1 MSFPKGFVD
10 RYLDPGDS
18 LSEILFGLIM
28 TLTFTLGAG
37 IFVRED
43 PDAARELLIATV
55 GCNVAWGIIDALM
68 YLAGQ
73 RFERGRRAR
82 LADAIRAEASE
93 EKAARR
99 VAEELDEF
107 LERVTEESDR
117 ASLYRKIARSVRE
130 REPPSSRLTREDVYG
145 AIASFW
151 LVFFS
156 SIPAALPYAFLDEAW
171 VALRVSNAIL
181 IGLLF
186 VIGYRWARHTN
197 LPPKRMGFSLMVGGL
212 ALVVI
217 SIALG
222 G

>member
-1 MSFPKGFVD
+1 LKSSVLD
-10 RYLDPGDS
+10 RYLEPGDS

-82 LADAIRAEASE
+82 VADAIRAEASE
-93 EKAARR
+93 EMAARR
-99 VAEELDEF
+99 VAGELDEF

-117 ASLYRKIARSVRE
+117 VSLYRKIARSVRAGG
-130 REPPSSRLTREDVYG
+130 PPSSRLTREDVGG
-145 AIASFW
+145 AVASFF

-156 SIPAALPYAFLDEAW
+156 SIPAALPFLFLDEPW
-171 VALRVSNAIL
+171 TALRFSNAIL

-186 VIGYRWARHTN
+186 VVGYRWARHTN
-197 LPPKRMGFSLMVGGL
+197 LPPLRVGIGLMVGGL
-212 ALVVI
+212 ALVLI
-217 SIALG
+217 AIALG

>member
-1 MSFPKGFVD
+1 MTLRMGFVD
-10 RYLDPGDS
+10 RYLSPGDS

-37 IFVRED
+37 ILVREN

-55 GCNVAWGIIDALM
+55 GCNVAWGIIDGLM

-82 LADAIRAEASE
+82 LGDTIRGEASE
-93 EKAARR
+93 EKAVRLL
-99 VAEELDEF
+99 AEEFDEV
-107 LERVTEESDR
+107 LAPVTEASDR
-117 ASLYRKIARSVRE
+117 ETLYLKIARSIREGAPLSVRF
-130 REPPSSRLTREDVYG
+130 TRDDVYG
-145 AIASFW
+145 GIASFW

-156 SIPAALPYAFLDEAW
+156 SIPAALPFVFLEEAW
-171 VALRVSNAIL
+171 VALRISNAIL

-186 VIGYRWARHTN
+186 VVGYRWARHTN
-197 LPPKRMGFSLMVGGL
+197 LPPKRVGFSLMLGGL

-217 SIALG
+217 AIGLG

>member
-1 MSFPKGFVD
+1 LTLD
-10 RYLDPGDS
+10 RYLDPADS

-55 GCNVAWGIIDALM
+55 GCNIAWGMIDGLM

-82 LADAIRAEASE
+82 LADVIRGERNGERAM
-93 EKAARR
+93 RL
-99 VAEELDEF
+99 VAEEMDEL
-107 LERVTEESDR
+107 LERVTEPSAR
-117 ASLYRKIARSVRE
+117 AALYRNIVRSVQE
-130 REPPSSRLTREDVYG
+130 GAPPSVRLSRGDVHG
-145 AIASFW
+145 ALASFV

-156 SIPAALPYAFLDEAW
+156 SVPAALPFLWIDEPW
-171 VALRVSNAIL
+171 FALRISNAIL
-181 IGLLF
+181 IALLF
-186 VIGYRWARHTN
+186 GVGYRWARHTS
-197 LPPKRMGFSLMVGGL
+197 LPPFRFGFSLMVGGL
-212 ALVVI
+212 LMVLLA
-217 SIALG
+217 IALG